1 MSLGKASDP
10 ATPRDERV
18 QLTPE
23 GLKAYAHPL
32 RMAILRY
39 LHTHGAA
46 TSTTLAEHLGESTG
60 QTSYHLRQLAK
71 HGLIEDMPG
80 RGTGRERWW
89 RARAAGVDLTTML
102 TDEATA
108 HAADT
113 LLAEMLRDR
122 TETLARWVGNLAH
135 AVENQHVASRSLHS
149 QATLKLTPDELG
161 EAWHGDKLH
170 PSESLFDPE
179 VNIRVGADVLE
190 EYLELADGDLDRALR
205 KYSGNAR
212 GYANTIKKESLTL
225 ARIAE
230 RAASRATLAR
240 G

>member
-161 EAWHGDKLH
+161 EL
-170 PSESLFDPE
+170 SEALGELLTQFTERFRDRLDGGEAPADAVLVRAYVDVFPLLDDDAPGSR
-179 VNIRVGADVLE
+179 RV
-190 EYLELADGDLDRALR
+190 
-205 KYSGNAR
+205 
-212 GYANTIKKESLTL
+212 
-225 ARIAE
+225 
-230 RAASRATLAR
+230 
-240 G
+240 